1 MAAPGAGERPG
12 PAPARAADGTGTQ
25 PPGQD
30 RAGAALLAASVAGV
44 ALAPLAHV

>member
-1 MAAPGAGERPG
+1 MAGPGAGERPG
-12 PAPARAADGTGTQ
+12 PAPARAADGNGTQ